1 MNYVFIL
8 FNANDDLPQVGYR
21 HIHWAHQGTS
31 AGRKFLGTTDD
42 LFVRNDV
49 PLVEET
55 GDPLVENRAVH
66 DELTEDETE
75 EQVWLQRNEFLTECK
90 SGRIV
95 NKLTR
100 NTRQKHS
107 TG

>member
-1 MNYVFIL
+1 MNCVFIL

-21 HIHWAHQGTS
+21 HIHWAHHGTS

-49 PLVEET
+49 PLVEEAR
-55 GDPLVENRAVH
+55 DPLVENLAVH

-75 EQVWLQRNEFLTECK
+75 EHKFGSKEMSFLQNANREELWTN
-90 SGRIV
+90 
-95 NKLTR
+95 
-100 NTRQKHS
+100 
-107 TG
+107 